1 MEKLIQLGRGGRPA
15 RPARPEWL
23 RVKVA
28 DTHTYRDVRALLQDL
43 KLNTVC
49 DEARCPNI
57 WECWGKHRTATFM
70 ILGEICTRACRY
82 CSVTSGRPQGPPDAD
97 EPARVAEAVVR
108 LGLSHA
114 VITSVD
120 RDDLDDYG
128 AGHFAR
134 TIGAIRQRAPG
145 CRIEVLIPDF
155 MGDAAALGTVLAA
168 QPEVLDHNTET
179 VPRLYRRM
187 RSKGVYARTL
197 QVLAAADAHRRRGGA
212 PMTTKSGLMMGL
224 GETFDEVLAVMDDLR
239 RVHCDVLTLGQYLNP
254 TSKHVKIDRYWT
266 PQEFAE
272 LKREGLRRGFLHV
285 ESGPLVR
292 SSYHAHEHVPAAL
305 PLS

>member
-1 MEKLIQLGRGGRPA
+1 VQKLVQLKKAPTRAP
-15 RPARPEWL
+15 RPEWL
-23 RVKVA
+23 RIRVA
-28 DTHTYRDVRALLQDL
+28 DTHTYRDVRALLHDL

-57 WECWGKHRTATFM
+57 WECWGKHKTATFM
-70 ILGEICTRACRY
+70 ILGEVCTRACRY
-82 CSVTSGRPQGPPDAD
+82 CSVTSGRPEGPPDAD
-97 EPARVAEAVVR
+97 EPERVAEAVVR

-134 TIGAIRQRAPG
+134 TIEAIRRRRPS

-155 MGDAAALGTVLAA
+155 MGDPEALSIVLRA

-187 RSKGVYARTL
+187 RSKGVYQRTL
-197 QVLAAADAHRRRGGA
+197 DILAQAHAYRQANGV

-224 GETFDEVLAVMDDLR
+224 GESFDEVVEVMDDLR
-239 RVHCDVLTLGQYLNP
+239 RVNCDVLTLGQYLNP
-254 TSKHVKIDRYWT
+254 TAKHVKIDRYWT
-266 PQEFAE
+266 PEEFLR
-272 LKREGLRRGFLHV
+272 LKQAGDARGFLHV

-292 SSYHAHEHVPAAL
+292 SSYHAHEHVPKAVSAT
-305 PLS
+305 P